1 MLTLTHPICTPM
13 YIPVTDLQA
22 KVEEL
27 KVNNEYQL
35 KLKEMSYTEKIKSL
49 TEKFTLEIEL
59 SRHKLEVIF
68 VDDPPLSYSYLFL

>member
-1 MLTLTHPICTPM
+1 MTPPPPPIST
-13 YIPVTDLQA
+13 IVISVTDLQA

-59 SRHKLEVIF
+59 SRHKLEVI
-68 VDDPPLSYSYLFL
+68 PLVLSLCINLALN

>member
-1 MLTLTHPICTPM
+1 MIVTDLHHTNTNHSANTHYLHALYDMT
-13 YIPVTDLQA
+13 VTDLQA

-59 SRHKLEVIF
+59 SRHKLEVT
-68 VDDPPLSYSYLFL
+68 

>member
-1 MLTLTHPICTPM
+1 MLIHFILSLYAIS
-13 YIPVTDLQA
+13 VTDLQA

-59 SRHKLEVIF
+59 SRHKLEVNV
-68 VDDPPLSYSYLFL
+68 VDDPNPLGYTPTY